1 MKTPEIDFS
10 IYGENDANALA
21 TLADAVN
28 AALAGVGFLSLR
40 NIGIDE
46 SLGTAV
52 FAASEAF
59 FAQPEAEKR
68 KLGYSGAEDNFGY
81 QGIREESLKPGNPPD
96 LKEALTLRDL
106 NRCRDLD
113 WPQPGFRDLLM
124 AFNADCM
131 AAASR
136 VLQVL
141 AIGLEVEPEY
151 FVRRHT
157 GENVTMRLL
166 HYPPLPPGDAGQLG
180 AGPHTDYGLLT
191 LLFQDMAGG
200 LEVRGRDGVWQPVTP
215 KPGTVVINAGDLLER
230 WTNQRYR
237 SSLHRVR
244 ARPGGG
250 HRYAIAFF
258 VDPDSRTLVEC
269 LPSCVSPRNPPQ
281 FGPTT
286 AGEHILA
293 KISATHAP
301 TKPA

>member
-1 MKTPEIDFS
+1 MKIPEIDFS
-10 IYGENDANALA
+10 SYDENDGRALA
-21 TLADAVN
+21 ALADALN
-28 AALAGVGFLSLR
+28 EALAGVGFLSLR

-46 SLGTAV
+46 SLRDAV
-52 FAASEAF
+52 FAASKAF

-68 KLGYSGAEDNFGY
+68 KLGYSDAEDNFGY
-81 QGIREESLKPGNPPD
+81 QGIREESLKPGSPPD

-106 NRCRDLD
+106 NRFRGLD
-113 WPQPGFRDLLM
+113 WPQPGFRDLLT
-124 AFNADCM
+124 AFNADCTV
-131 AAASR
+131 AAFR
-136 VLQVL
+136 VMRVF
-141 AIGLEVEPEY
+141 AIGLEVDRDY

-166 HYPPLPPGDAGQLG
+166 HYPPLPPDGSDQLG

-200 LEVRGRDGVWQPVTP
+200 LEVQDRDGGWQPVTP
-215 KPGTVVINAGDLLER
+215 KPGNVVINAGDLLER
-230 WTNQRYR
+230 WTNKRYR

-250 HRYAIAFF
+250 HRYAVAFF

-269 LPSCVSPRNPPQ
+269 LPSCVGRRNPPQ

-293 KISATHAP
+293 KIRATQA
-301 TKPA
+301 